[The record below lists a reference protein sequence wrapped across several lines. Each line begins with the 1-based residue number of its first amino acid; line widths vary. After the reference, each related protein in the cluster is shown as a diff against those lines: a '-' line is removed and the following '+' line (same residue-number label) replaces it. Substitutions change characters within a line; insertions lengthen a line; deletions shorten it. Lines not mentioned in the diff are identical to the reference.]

1 MNLQRDTGHSAT
13 NAGTTTPRELFSPL
27 NSDIFINVMR
37 FLQPPEIIVVRK
49 TCKTLYSASHRRIV
63 WLDALNRV
71 MEEHGLFKPTYHL
84 DSMTDSQLEQAALFP
99 WKFSFMVN
107 TSNGVPLRPRA
118 HRILVN
124 SLMNDDTERIE
135 QAQREDGRDFATI
148 MLVPG
153 GRFLLTTSDAY
164 SVGSYVKLWD
174 LGQPGTRLLPVLVAT
189 TVLESH
195 CVVYATAPTQ
205 DGLGIRIVSTFD
217 AENQM
222 QADPYKIKVHEI
234 FPVSPSPV
242 FREIGAIKVRRHL
255 TCLSICGDR
264 IIFTIFGI
272 ALRPSF
278 VVVWDF
284 VRHLTSTF
292 RPYFG
297 APTEVQIHDKYAILG
312 LAKSLSIWEIPP
324 LQPPAVDDAD
334 DATAEE
340 KLPILEFLLPFVK
353 TSSTELPPH
362 DLAWSSDSPNRR
374 LLVALGFFDTP
385 HVSFDVGLYKMED
398 SPPPHNPA
406 LPTSVPVVLTR
417 GSFNHTLEVQ
427 GDLVRY
433 KPHFCGNNVILACSV
448 RDFVWLFMLP
458 IPEARESRSSSP
470 TSCMLKIGKCQPA
483 QMEIAPATG
492 RVCTITIDGEI
503 RVIDYLLLDTGKV

>member
-13 NAGTTTPRELFSPL
+13 NAGTTTPHELQFSPL

-37 FLQPPEIIVVRK
+37 FLQPPEIITVRK

-71 MEEHGLFKPTYHL
+71 MKEHGLFKPTYHL

-99 WKFSFMVN
+99 WKFSFMVK

-124 SLMNDDTERIE
+124 SLTNAERIE
-135 QAQREDGRDFATI
+135 QAQREDGRDFAAT

-174 LGQPGTRLLPVLVAT
+174 LGQPGIPLLPVLVAT

-195 CVVYATAPTQ
+195 CFVCATAPTQ
-205 DGLGIRIVSTFD
+205 DGLGIRIVSKFD

-222 QADPYKIKVHEI
+222 HADPYKIKVHEI
-234 FPVSPSPV
+234 FPVSPSPA
-242 FREIGAIKVRRHL
+242 FRQIGVIKVPEHV

-264 IIFTIFGI
+264 IICTIFTISP
-272 ALRPSF
+272 RPPL
-278 VVVWDF
+278 VIVWDF
-284 VRHLTSTF
+284 MRHLTSIF

-297 APTEVQIHDKYAILG
+297 TPAEVQIYDKYAILG
-312 LAKSLSIWEIPP
+312 HAKSLSIWEIPP

-362 DLAWSSDSPNRR
+362 DLAWSSDSPYRR

-385 HVSFDVGLYKMED
+385 HVSFDVALYKMED

-406 LPTSVPVVLTR
+406 LPKSMPVVLTR
-417 GSFNHTLEVQ
+417 GSFTHTSEVQ
-427 GDLVRY
+427 DDLVRY
-433 KPHFCGNNVILACSV
+433 NPHFCGNNVILACSV
-448 RDFVWLFMLP
+448 PGFVWLFMLP

-470 TSCMLKIGKCQPA
+470 TSCMLKIGECQPA
-483 QMEIAPATG
+483 EMEIAPATG
-492 RVCTITIDGEI
+492 RVCTMSFDGEI
-503 RVIDYLLLDTGKV
+503 RVIDYLLLDTRKV